1 MSPRKAS
8 PQVKLL
14 IDAGPLLVFFAV
26 VLWKGLLPATA
37 VLMGA
42 TLIALIASY
51 AIERRIALMPLVTA
65 GFVGVFGGLSLWL
78 NDTYFLKI
86 KPTIVYLLFAAA
98 LLGGQA
104 FGRSLLK
111 PLFQMAYRLTDAG
124 WRILTLRWGFF
135 FITMAA
141 FNEIARHN
149 LSDDWWAAVK
159 TFGFLSLTMVFAV
172 AQIRL
177 VQKYAL
183 PDAPK
188 SS

>member
-1 MSPRKAS
+1 MTPRKA
-8 PQVKLL
+8 PPLVKLL
-14 IDAGPLLVFFAV
+14 IDVGPLVVFFAV

-42 TLIALIASY
+42 TLVALVASY
-51 AIERRIALMPLVTA
+51 AIERRIALLPLISA
-65 GFVGVFGGLSLWL
+65 GFIGVFGGISLWL
-78 NDTYFLKI
+78 HDPYFLKI

-111 PLFQMAYRLTDAG
+111 PLFQMAFHVTDEA

-135 FITMAA
+135 FVAMAIL
-141 FNEIARHN
+141 NEIARHH
-149 LSDDWWAAVK
+149 LSDDWWAALK
-159 TFGFLSLTMVFAV
+159 TFGFLPLTMLFAM
-172 AQIRL
+172 AQIPL
-177 VQKYAL
+177 IQKRAL